1 MRQYNWCVHLRGDF
15 LLEAFDKLLLDA
27 DDESLAQMAQNSNR
41 AAEEILIKRF
51 SPLVK
56 FTARMYCLRGAES
69 EDLNQEGMVGLLFAI
84 RDYSKEK
91 SPSFGAFARIC
102 IKGKI
107 LSAVKSSM
115 RRKHSPLNNYVSLSN
130 PVSDE
135 YPGYPVDMIAA
146 SQSFEPEFELLK
158 KDEFDRILESAN
170 NKLSRYE
177 RKVLSFYLEGLTCRE
192 IGQILEKDSKSVDN
206 AVSRIKAKI
215 SALK

>member
-1 MRQYNWCVHLRGDF
+1 MNLR
-15 LLEAFDKLLLDA
+15 EAFDKLLLDA
-27 DDESLAQMAQNSNR
+27 DDETLAQMAQNSNR
-41 AAEEILIKRF
+41 EAEEILIKRF
-51 SPLVK
+51 SHLVK
-56 FTARMYCLRGAES
+56 ITARMYCLMGAES

-84 RDYSKEK
+84 RNYSKEK
-91 SPSFGAFARIC
+91 CPSFGAFARIC

-115 RRKHSPLNNYVSLSN
+115 RMKHSPLNNYVSLSN

-135 YPGYPVDMIAA
+135 FHTVYPMDMIAA

-158 KDEFDRILESAN
+158 KDELDRIVKGAS
-170 NKLSRYE
+170 NKLSCYE

-192 IGQILEKDSKSVDN
+192 IGQILEKDPKSVDN